1 MKPLKEGVGGGILE
15 GDVNA
20 FAPIVDLR
28 FYARTNERRIEQ
40 KLQDACNA
48 LGIGISIIPT
58 FWNALQES
66 SKLPGDVT
74 DVCTWIKVCC
84 GDRCS
89 TLFGLVCLN
98 ASSCF
103 ECRCANSP

>member
-40 KLQDACNA
+40 KPPDACNA

-58 FWNALQES
+58 FWN
-66 SKLPGDVT
+66 
-74 DVCTWIKVCC
+74 
-84 GDRCS
+84 
-89 TLFGLVCLN
+89 
-98 ASSCF
+98 
-103 ECRCANSP
+103 